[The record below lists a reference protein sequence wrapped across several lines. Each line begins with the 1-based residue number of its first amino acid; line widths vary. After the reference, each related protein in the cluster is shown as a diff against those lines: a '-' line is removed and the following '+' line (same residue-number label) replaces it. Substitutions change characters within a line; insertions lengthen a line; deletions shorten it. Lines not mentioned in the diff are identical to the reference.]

1 MQRSISD
8 LGIMAI
14 GVFVYGYL
22 HQDPLRIDQKPV
34 KLCNREELYSQR
46 NYESSC

>member
-14 GVFVYGYL
+14 GVFMYGYL
-22 HQDPLRIDQKPV
+22 HQEFIE
-34 KLCNREELYSQR
+34 NRSEA
-46 NYESSC
+46 C